1 LVEQSNKV
9 TAPLWFKIIIWSF
22 PLWWLALYL
31 YSYAAEFF
39 HNPHMGPNHP
49 GGLSFTLLYCVPP
62 IVMLVLIAINPWFRQ
77 KLLIMVLIWVIAPFS
92 LLSLMGLTQGALSSA
107 FTRALSETK
116 SQTEYLDKHKH
127 ERDKET
133 HN

>member
-1 LVEQSNKV
+1 
-9 TAPLWFKIIIWSF
+9 
-22 PLWWLALYL
+22 
-31 YSYAAEFF
+31 
-39 HNPHMGPNHP
+39 MGPNHP

-107 FTRALSETK
+107 FTRALSEIK